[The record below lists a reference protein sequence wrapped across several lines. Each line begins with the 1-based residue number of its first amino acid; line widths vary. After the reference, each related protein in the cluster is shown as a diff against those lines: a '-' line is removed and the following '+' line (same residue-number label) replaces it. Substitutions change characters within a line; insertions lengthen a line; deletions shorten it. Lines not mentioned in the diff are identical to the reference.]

1 MSIRGA
7 REGVSFFSEEKHYST
22 FPGAP
27 FHSDDHEFRHS
38 SRRECGE
45 PPRVLGVLWDSEQF
59 IYWRGGVAIFNGP
72 GLGILDCGLRSFMGL
87 FLGIASAGEGI

>member
-27 FHSDDHEFRHS
+27 CHSDDIEFRR
-38 SRRECGE
+38 SRSRELEE

-59 IYWRGGVAIFNGP
+59 IYWRGGVAIFNG
-72 GLGILDCGLRSFMGL
+72 LGILDCGLGSFMGL
-87 FLGIASAGEGI
+87 SLGIAAACGGGV